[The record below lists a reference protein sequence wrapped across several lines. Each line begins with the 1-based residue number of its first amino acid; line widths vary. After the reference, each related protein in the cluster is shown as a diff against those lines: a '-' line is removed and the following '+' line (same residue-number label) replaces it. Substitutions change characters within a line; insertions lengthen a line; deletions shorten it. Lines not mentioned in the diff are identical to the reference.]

1 MTNFVPAGTPSGT
14 PSGTNSNQTTLSFRR
29 ILYSRDDEFVAYAE
43 WVDTVMDDGYWA
55 AVSTTWGNGG
65 YPLTLDE
72 GTMSASNVNI
82 QIGSFKAVLEWFFF
96 MNHVDSN
103 IDEGG
108 IGYPNIDTHSIVYS
122 DFSQIRLRLIEGTFP
137 ETITAT
143 LSGGAD
149 GTIVFQKFMDWGN
162 NRWSYHAGISGG
174 VSGSEIQINTGR
186 IACSAF
192 YTSPVTV
199 TFS

>member
-1 MTNFVPAGTPSGT
+1 
-14 PSGTNSNQTTLSFRR
+14 
-29 ILYSRDDEFVAYAE
+29 
-43 WVDTVMDDGYWA
+43 
-55 AVSTTWGNGG
+55 
-65 YPLTLDE
+65 
-72 GTMSASNVNI
+72 MSASNVNI

-103 IDEGG
+103 TDEGG
-108 IGYPNIDTHSIVYS
+108 LGYPSIDIHATVYS
-122 DFSQIRLRLIEGTFP
+122 DLSTVRLRLIEGTFP

-149 GTIVFQKFMDWGN
+149 GTIVFQKFMDWSN
-162 NRWSYHAGISGG
+162 NRWIYHAGLSDG
-174 VSGSEIQINTGR
+174 VSGSEKQIDTGQ